1 MEPVPPFWTSSSSP
15 YYDTTS
21 TRPSYDLGNATV
33 HRNPINLVRNYEVDF
48 RRDTISSSLFSSDL
62 WFSSSASSRN
72 CERRVIPYN
81 KILPPL
87 QLPTRDLTVGLD
99 SSDDFW
105 PKKCLNR
112 EKFSLPPIQMQLS
125 SVSDVLDDKV
135 SACESDSMKK
145 YKRVVGVQK
154 HKRKNRLSSVR
165 RMLTCLMRR
174 NTKGEFWLLSILHVL
189 LAESGNESN
198 SFPRV
203 GIDTTTVVF
212 TVRFLMYYCAIMAFC
227 NFSILIRFQQVKKK
241 SKNWSLQDIDKSKK
255 RLRMSIYIDVV
266 HVLYFICLFPI
277 P

>member
-174 NTKGEFWLLSILHVL
+174 NTKGEF
-189 LAESGNESN
+189 
-198 SFPRV
+198 
-203 GIDTTTVVF
+203 
-212 TVRFLMYYCAIMAFC
+212 
-227 NFSILIRFQQVKKK
+227 
-241 SKNWSLQDIDKSKK
+241 
-255 RLRMSIYIDVV
+255 
-266 HVLYFICLFPI
+266 
-277 P
+277 